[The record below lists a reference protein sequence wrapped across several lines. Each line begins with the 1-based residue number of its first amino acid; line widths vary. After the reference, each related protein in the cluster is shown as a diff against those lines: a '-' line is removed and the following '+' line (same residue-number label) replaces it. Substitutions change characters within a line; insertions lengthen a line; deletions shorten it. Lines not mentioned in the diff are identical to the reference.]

1 MYSGYAGK
9 ILRVN
14 LSDRKVRVEETSQD
28 LARRFIGG
36 TGYAGYLLY
45 HEIPQ
50 GADPLGPEN
59 KLYFVTGPVTGTL
72 WPTAGRMAVVSK
84 SPLTGI
90 WAESHVGGHLGPEIK
105 YAGYDMIII
114 EGCASDPV
122 VVSVVDGEVQ
132 FNDAKRYW
140 GLTTLQTCKVVRR
153 DLNQPHA
160 HLAVIGP
167 AGEHQVKFSSIM
179 VDGTRALGRTGM
191 GAVMGS
197 KRLKALLVRGTGGVQ
212 VAQPERFR
220 SLCDDA
226 HRRVLEN
233 PQAQEMRRYGTP
245 LLVATKQNIGELPT
259 RNHREGIFE
268 GWERISAETLREHY
282 YLTTRACSTCRLAC
296 KKAYQVKEGPYRGL
310 ITEGPE
316 YEGLMAMGS
325 NVAIDD
331 VPTILKAQQLCNQ
344 YGLDVISTGCTA
356 AFIMELREHGILS
369 LEDMQGVDLN
379 WGAKDALIKFIH
391 DVAYR
396 RGFGDLAAEGT
407 HRLAL
412 QIGSKAEPYDITVK
426 GMEVSGQDGR
436 AHRSMALGHAVAARG
451 ADHLRNLC
459 TMDQLA
465 YKDVAAQRFGA
476 DKLPEICDPY
486 SETHKALATVVTEKV
501 YAIRDALIVC
511 WYTCSWPPIFW
522 VEDFAPLLAATTGE
536 QAFNNPQELMRIG
549 ARLVTLK
556 RCFNV
561 REGITRRDDTLPRR
575 FTHEPMPSGPS
586 QGQTVNLEPMLNE
599 YYALYGWDKDTGIPT
614 RQCLL
619 DLGLEEFASDLD
631 ARGLLPE

>member
-1 MYSGYAGK
+1 MYAGYVGK

-14 LSDRKVRVEETSQD
+14 LTDREVKTEATSQD

-45 HEIPQ
+45 HEVPPGI
-50 GADPLGPEN
+50 DPLGPEN

-105 YAGYDMIII
+105 YAGYDAIII
-114 EGCASDPV
+114 EGRASNPTL
-122 VVSVVDGEVQ
+122 VSVVDGEVQ
-132 FNDAKRYW
+132 FHNARQYW
-140 GLTTLQTCKVVRR
+140 GLTTLQACKAIRR
-153 DLNQPHA
+153 DLNQPHS
-160 HLAVIGP
+160 HIAVIGP
-167 AGEHQVKFSSIM
+167 AGEHQVKFAAIM
-179 VDGTRALGRTGM
+179 VDGARAAGRTGL

-197 KRLKALLVRGTGGVQ
+197 KQLKALLVRGTGGVR
-212 VAQPERFR
+212 VAQPERFL
-220 SLCDDA
+220 SLCDEA
-226 HRRVLEN
+226 HHRVLKD
-233 PQAQEMRRYGTP
+233 PQAQEMHRYGTP
-245 LLVATKQNIGELPT
+245 LLVATKQSIGELPT
-259 RNHREGIFE
+259 RNHREGVFE
-268 GWERISAETLREHY
+268 GWEHISAETLRERY

-296 KKAYQVKEGPYRGL
+296 KKAYQVRDGPHKGL

-356 AFIMELREHGILS
+356 AFLMELREKGL
-369 LEDMQGVDLN
+369 LGPEDLQGLDLR
-379 WGAKDALIKFIH
+379 WGARDALINFIH
-391 DVAYR
+391 DVAHR
-396 RGFGDLAAEGT
+396 RGLGDRAAEGT

-412 QIGSKAEPYDITVK
+412 QIGSEAEPYDITVK

-476 DKLPEICDPY
+476 DKLPEICDPHT
-486 SETHKALATVVTEKV
+486 ETHKALATVITEKV

-536 QAFNNPQELMRIG
+536 QAFGDPQELMHIG

-586 QGQTVNLEPMLNE
+586 RGQTVNLGPMLDE

-614 RQCLL
+614 RQCLI
-619 DLGLEEFASDLD
+619 DLGLEEFARDLD
-631 ARGLLPE
+631 ARGLLPR